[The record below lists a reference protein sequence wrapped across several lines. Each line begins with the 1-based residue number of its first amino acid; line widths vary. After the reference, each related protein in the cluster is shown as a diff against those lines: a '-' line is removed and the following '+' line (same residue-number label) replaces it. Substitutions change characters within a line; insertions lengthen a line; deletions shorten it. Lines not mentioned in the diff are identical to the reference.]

1 MKKPQKIIIVISAML
16 IFLVTGCAAIPR
28 QTGLNQPM
36 PRPENATLLQEESR
50 NNSQLDAMQDEQK
63 ETNHLL
69 RQLITTLKTP
79 TSPVQA
85 QAGAVKTATAAD
97 FARKPES
104 IEAKGPAAKVDN
116 SESKRLKALELKVK
130 ELSDAATL
138 HGVALLGESGK
149 YTIFRI
155 HSFAAGNS
163 SLKHDDMEK
172 QINNLILRVAENNLK
187 YLRVVGYTN
196 ADGNKDNDELSGKR
210 AIAVLEHITM
220 YRPEDIKGI
229 KPEKGGETK
238 NFGIAE
244 ENRCVI
250 VICEEKPKTP

>member
-1 MKKPQKIIIVISAML
+1 ML

-28 QTGLNQPM
+28 QTGLNQPV
-36 PRPENATLLQEESR
+36 PRPENATFLQEPQS
-50 NNSQLDAMQDEQK
+50 NNQLNEIKSGQEKTNTLLERLVLAMENK
-63 ETNHLL
+63 
-69 RQLITTLKTP
+69 TTAP
-79 TSPVQA
+79 IQVP
-85 QAGAVKTATAAD
+85 AGAVKTATAAD
-97 FARKPES
+97 FNRKAKI
-104 IEAKGPAAKVDN
+104 IETRGPTAKVEK